1 MPARGLTAWVE
12 ATLTMLPRP
21 QARSGAEQLANE
33 IGVAEKID
41 LDQRVPRLALCLR
54 QRLVGA
60 DARKVDQHVER
71 AERFHR
77 LGHGVRRRLFAA
89 DIGDDRHDLRP
100 RNGGANAGCGGLH
113 RGGIVVDQHHAAALL
128 AKQRAG
134 GGADPAGAS
143 GDDGDLA
150 GEAGGHGGL
159 QARPVRY
166 GLNT

>member
-1 MPARGLTAWVE
+1 
-12 ATLTMLPRP
+12 MLPRP
-21 QARSGAEQLANE
+21 QARSGAKRLANE

-54 QRLVGA
+54 QGLVGA
-60 DARKVDQHVER
+60 DAGKVDQHIER

-77 LGHGVRRRLFAA
+77 LSDRVRRGLFAA
-89 DIGDDRHDLRP
+89 DIGDDRHDLRR
-100 RNGGANAGCGGLH
+100 RNAGANAGYRGLH
-113 RGGIVVDQHHAAALL
+113 RRGIAVHQHHAAALL

-134 GGADPAGAS
+134 GGADAAGAS

-150 GEAGGHGGL
+150 GEASGHGGCD
-159 QARPVRY
+159 AADRAH